1 MSIYGISAANTK
13 PTTSQQSPQTPFIA
27 RVNPT
32 NIGNQAAISGP
43 NQDTFTRKSNL
54 LFGPETSSIN
64 QQGSNPFIIMLPS
77 TGKAGG
83 CAGCMPPPDC
93 AEDENGLESSIDEQQ
108 LLEAAGGD
116 RQIVETLKKVAQD
129 PEGAKALK
137 TALEKGTT
145 FKRGGLEGDTVG
157 LTEYR
162 SNGPVITLENPSD
175 VDTAAHELAHAAYPD
190 MAHDQVYEFGHRIA
204 RNLGEVAHQTPSSY

>member
-116 RQIVETLKKVAQD
+116 RQIVETL
-129 PEGAKALK
+129 
-137 TALEKGTT
+137 EKGTT